1 MDFGAVGQINGYYPS
16 DIYRKNNAAKS
27 ADSTSF
33 LSAVFAQAAEKT
45 GGMSFQ
51 EMLKARYSKAYYNV
65 MDTSKINHAL
75 WGRNDYPWDAYFTEP
90 ADESVLSWKPT
101 GPEPDMQSP
110 QVHNKINA
118 MLGKVA
124 IVVPPELEEKMKNSP
139 ELAQQIMMRIDSF
152 IQENEAS
159 QPGTLK
165 GYVITLDENGN
176 FNNACVVGEGRFTVS
191 SSEFVEERKAR
202 EARHAEFERIAEE
215 NAMRRKLQEQMI
227 ERKRYQNGIL
237 TEEVSAAE
245 TRGNIL

>member
-16 DIYRKNNAAKS
+16 DIYRKNDSAKS
-27 ADSTSF
+27 ADSKSF
-33 LSAVFAQAAEKT
+33 LSAVFAQSAEKT
-45 GGMSFQ
+45 GGISFQ
-51 EMLKARYSKAYYNV
+51 EMLKAKYSKVFYNV

-90 ADESVLSWKPT
+90 ADESVLSWRPT

-139 ELAQQIMMRIDSF
+139 ELAQQIMMHIDSF
-152 IQENEAS
+152 ILENEAS

-215 NAMRRKLQEQMI
+215 NAMRRKLQQQAI
-227 ERKRYQNGIL
+227 EHKIQQ
-237 TEEVSAAE
+237 SDMAAE
-245 TRGNIL
+245 NLINEIQ

>member
-16 DIYRKNNAAKS
+16 DLYKKNKATGSSDN
-27 ADSTSF
+27 TSF
-33 LSAVFAQAAEKT
+33 LSAVFAQSSEKT
-45 GGMSFQ
+45 GGISFQ

-65 MDTSKINHAL
+65 MNTSKINHAL

-139 ELAQQIMMRIDSF
+139 ELAQQIMMHIDSF

-215 NAMRRKLQEQMI
+215 NALRRKLQEKMI
-227 ERKRYQNGIL
+227 ERKRYQNDIL
-237 TEEVSAAE
+237 IEDISAAG
-245 TRGNIL
+245 TRVNIL

>member
-1 MDFGAVGQINGYYPS
+1 MDFGAVGQINVYYPS

-27 ADSTSF
+27 TDSTAF
-33 LSAVFAQAAEKT
+33 LSAVFAQTAEKT
-45 GGMSFQ
+45 GGISFQ
-51 EMLKARYSKAYYNV
+51 EMLKAKYSKAFYNV

-124 IVVPPELEEKMKNSP
+124 IVIPPALEEKMKNSP

-152 IQENEAS
+152 ILENEAS

-165 GYVITLDENGN
+165 GYVITFDENGN

-215 NAMRRKLQEQMI
+215 NAMRRKLQQHAI
-227 ERKRYQNGIL
+227 EHRIQQSNFLKEIQ
-237 TEEVSAAE
+237 
-245 TRGNIL
+245 

>member
-1 MDFGAVGQINGYYPS
+1 MDFGTVGQINGYYPS

-152 IQENEAS
+152 ILENEAS

-215 NAMRRKLQEQMI
+215 NALRRKLQKQMI
-227 ERKRYQNGIL
+227 EHKRYQNDIL
-237 TEEVSAAE
+237 EEDVSAAE

>member
-1 MDFGAVGQINGYYPS
+1 MDFGAVGQISGYYTS
-16 DIYRKNNAAKS
+16 DLYLKNKATESVNN
-27 ADSTSF
+27 TSF
-33 LSAVFAQAAEKT
+33 LSAVFAQAAGKT

-51 EMLKARYSKAYYNV
+51 EMLKAKYSKAYYNV

-101 GPEPDMQSP
+101 GSEPDMQSP

-124 IVVPPELEEKMKNSP
+124 IVIPPELEEKMKNSP
-139 ELAQQIMMRIDSF
+139 ELAQQIMSRIDSF

-165 GYVITLDENGN
+165 GYVITFDENGN

-202 EARHAEFERIAEE
+202 VARHAEFERIAEE
-215 NAMRRKLQEQMI
+215 NALRRKLQQQVTEHKIQQ
-227 ERKRYQNGIL
+227 RNL
-237 TEEVSAAE
+237 TAV
-245 TRGNIL
+245 NVLNKIQ

>member
-1 MDFGAVGQINGYYPS
+1 
-16 DIYRKNNAAKS
+16 
-27 ADSTSF
+27 
-33 LSAVFAQAAEKT
+33 
-45 GGMSFQ
+45 
-51 EMLKARYSKAYYNV
+51 
-65 MDTSKINHAL
+65 
-75 WGRNDYPWDAYFTEP
+75 
-90 ADESVLSWKPT
+90 
-101 GPEPDMQSP
+101 MQSP

-152 IQENEAS
+152 ILENEAS

-215 NAMRRKLQEQMI
+215 NEMRRRLQQKAI
-227 ERKRYQNGIL
+227 EHKIQQSYI
-237 TEEVSAAE
+237 AAVNLLNE
-245 TRGNIL
+245 IQ